1 MSLVRGNIFLYS
13 TVILGEH
20 MSKRYTQE
28 EKEYMAKMAIEIVE
42 KLNGQY
48 PSFKNYVW
56 AAQHILKGGEINNST
71 DQLIFDIINKK
82 I

>member
-1 MSLVRGNIFLYS
+1 
-13 TVILGEH
+13 

-28 EKEYMAKMAIEIVE
+28 EKEYMAKIAIEIVK

-56 AAQHILKGGEINNST
+56 AAQHILNGREINNST
-71 DQLIFDIINKK
+71 DKLIFDIINKK

>member
-1 MSLVRGNIFLYS
+1 
-13 TVILGEH
+13 

-28 EKEYMAKMAIEIVE
+28 EKEYMAKMAIEIVK

-56 AAQHILKGGEINNST
+56 AAQHILSGGEINNST

>member
-1 MSLVRGNIFLYS
+1 
-13 TVILGEH
+13 

-28 EKEYMAKMAIEIVE
+28 EKEYMAKMAIEIVA

-48 PSFKNYVW
+48 PSFKNYVL
-56 AAQHILKGGEINNST
+56 AAQHILNGGDINNNT
-71 DQLIFDIINKK
+71 DPLIFNIINKK

>member
-1 MSLVRGNIFLYS
+1 
-13 TVILGEH
+13 
-20 MSKRYTQE
+20 
-28 EKEYMAKMAIEIVE
+28 MARMAIKTVE

-56 AAQHILKGGEINNST
+56 VAQHILNGGKINNNI
-71 DQLIFDIINKK
+71 DQLIFDIIHKK